1 MAESLLDKILNADKD
16 VQDEVYMKRFD
27 SNFKIKALDTDEMT
41 RITQRATKYDSKK
54 NKKLDEDLLNYLII
68 AESCIEPNW
77 KEVANKLGLVD
88 GVDAVKDRLLFGE
101 VSQLLQAINKL
112 NGFDKS
118 DEEQIEEIKN

>member
-27 SNFKIKALDTDEMT
+27 SNFKIKALDTDEMS